1 MWVMTGSLL
10 LRRLRYVLVPLI
22 GALLV
27 GYFGYHAVQGNRGLL
42 TYLQLTQEIRKAELT
57 RDLIRSERDLI
68 ERRVKLLR
76 PDAMDRDM
84 LEERSRQMLN
94 LGHRDEVIVMVQRAE
109 APAQA
114 LPTR

>member
-1 MWVMTGSLL
+1 MTGSLL
-10 LRRLRYVLVPLI
+10 FRRLRYVVAPLI

-42 TYLQLTQEIRKAELT
+42 TYLQVTQEIRQAELT
-57 RDLIRSERDLI
+57 RDLIRSERVLI
-68 ERRVKLLR
+68 ERRVQLLR

-94 LGHRDEVIVMVQRAE
+94 LGHKDEVVVMVQRAE
-109 APAQA
+109 AQIPAT
-114 LPTR
+114 PVR

>member
-1 MWVMTGSLL
+1 MTGSLL
-10 LRRLRYVLVPLI
+10 LRRLRYVVAPLI

-57 RDLIRSERDLI
+57 RDLIRSERQLI
-68 ERRVKLLR
+68 ERRVQLLR

-94 LGHRDEVIVMVQRAE
+94 LGHKDEVIVMVQRAD
-109 APAQA
+109 AKIQA
-114 LPTR
+114 TPSR